1 VQKLLTP
8 QAWSAYLKRR
18 AAIAET
24 NDPLDAIELKKEM
37 QFERAFVKAGGLL
50 TAGCDPTSYGGV
62 LPGYGDQRGLELLV
76 EAGFT
81 PVEAIQIATDNGAR
95 YLGEDA
101 VIGSIAVGK
110 AADLIVVAGNPAL
123 KVDDVENV
131 ETVFKDG
138 VGYDPQKLAASV
150 QGLVG
155 LR

>member
-1 VQKLLTP
+1 
-8 QAWSAYLKRR
+8 
-18 AAIAET
+18 
-24 NDPLDAIELKKEM
+24 M

-50 TAGCDPTSYGGV
+50 VAGCNPTSYGGE

-76 EAGFT
+76 GAGFT
-81 PVEAIQIATDNGAR
+81 PVEAIQIATVNGAR

-101 VIGSIAVGK
+101 VIGSIAAGK
-110 AADLIVVAGNPAL
+110 AADLIVVAGNPGL
-123 KVDDVENV
+123 NIDDVENV

-138 VGYDPQKLAASV
+138 MGYDPAKLAASV